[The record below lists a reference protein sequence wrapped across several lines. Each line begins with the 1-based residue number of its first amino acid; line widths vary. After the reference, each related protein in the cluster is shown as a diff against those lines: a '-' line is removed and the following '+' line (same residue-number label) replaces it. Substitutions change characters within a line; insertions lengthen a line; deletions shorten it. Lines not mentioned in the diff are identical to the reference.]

1 MEETLQKEVSTMTG
15 KDRTYSPFVDLVI
28 IGLLPDLP
36 DAFDLKELCEKIIE
50 SENVI
55 LDESEIT
62 AFTQRIRH
70 SVTRLSRLNKV
81 EISHRLK
88 TNIAELLITKTQKND
103 N

>member
-1 MEETLQKEVSTMTG
+1 MEETVQKEVSTMTG
-15 KDRTYSPFVDLVI
+15 KDRTYSPYIDLVV

-36 DAFDLKELCEKIIE
+36 DAFDLKALCEKIIE

-62 AFTQRIRH
+62 PFTQRIRH
-70 SVTRLSRLNKV
+70 SVKRLASLNKV
-81 EISHRLK
+81 EISHTIK